1 MRSFLSI
8 LFNQS
13 PEASEERK
21 KFVAVWENRFLEQVK
36 LCSEKIPGN
45 SKYCQRQVKKA
56 KLIVKEAPRSSK
68 VFFLFF
74 FNSTCIHDKSTSFIL
89 LIAELGHHQNKI

>member
-8 LFNQS
+8 LFNQT

-56 KLIVKEAPRSSK
+56 KLIVKEAPRSSTSL
-68 VFFLFF
+68 FSFFF

-89 LIAELGHHQNKI
+89 LIAELGHH

>member
-8 LFNQS
+8 LFNQT

-56 KLIVKEAPRSSK
+56 KVIVKEAPRPPQ